1 MYRLLKK
8 LGYTVFL
15 FVLWPSS
22 AVAKD
27 SFIVKDI
34 RVEGL
39 ERISPGTVFNY
50 LPIRVG
56 DEFDASR
63 SAEAVRALFKTGF
76 FRDVRLERESSQVF
90 ARRLRIRNG
99 TELFFPATFG
109 GYSIRIES
117 IDG

>member
-1 MYRLLKK
+1 MHRLLKK

-15 FVLWPSS
+15 FFLWPSS

-76 FRDVRLERESSQVF
+76 FRDRKSVV
-90 ARRLRIRNG
+90 
-99 TELFFPATFG
+99 
-109 GYSIRIES
+109 
-117 IDG
+117 